1 MHDARCHDDAPRI
14 ALYSHD
20 TMGVGH
26 FRRNLLLAQAFAA
39 PPLAAS
45 VLMLS
50 GLRDSGR
57 FALPDG
63 VDVLTLPG
71 WRKLP
76 TGGYVP
82 RALKSEAKAHAAL
95 RADIISAAL
104 ASFRPDLLVV
114 DNVPRGAEG
123 ELTPVLRDLRRTGRT
138 RVVLGLR
145 DILDDAATVRRQWW
159 RRRNYEAM
167 RRYFDAVWV
176 YGDPRICRPAEE
188 YGFGSGLG
196 ERVEHLGY
204 LDPLGRLAL
213 VLNETPQAAEEPFI
227 LCVAGGGEDGAALTE
242 AFVKTAMPA
251 GRRGVIVLGAMAP
264 TDVRARVR
272 TAAAT
277 RPDMTVLDAVSEGM
291 LLMARAERIVCMGGY
306 NTTIEALALA
316 KPTLIVPRVAPRREQ
331 AIRAERLA
339 ALGLVET
346 IDPATLVPATLAE
359 RLVRPFRPSG
369 NPLDF
374 GGLDRAVSC
383 AAALIGRPERHLANV
398 A

>member
-1 MHDARCHDDAPRI
+1 MPDARCNDDAPRI

-50 GLRDSGR
+50 GLREAGR
-57 FALPDG
+57 FAIPEG

-82 RALKSEAKAHAAL
+82 RALKSEAKVHAAL
-95 RADIISAAL
+95 RADVIAAAL
-104 ASFRPDLLVV
+104 AGFRPDLLIV
-114 DNVPRGAEG
+114 DTAPRGAEG
-123 ELTPVLRDLRRTGRT
+123 ELTPVLRDLRRAGRT

-145 DILDDAATVRRQWW
+145 DILDDAAAVRRQWW
-159 RRRNYEAM
+159 RLRNYEAA
-167 RRYFDAVWV
+167 RRFFDAVWV
-176 YGDPRICRPAEE
+176 YGDPRICQTAEE
-188 YGFGSGLG
+188 YGFGPGLG

-213 VLNETPQAAEEPFI
+213 TANETPASLAEPYV
-227 LCVAGGGEDGAALTE
+227 LCVAGGGEDGAGLTE
-242 AFVKTAMPA
+242 AFARTSMPE
-251 GRRGVIVLGAMAP
+251 GRRGVIVLGAMAL

-272 TAAAT
+272 STAAT
-277 RPDMTVLDAVSEGM
+277 RPDMIVLDAVSEGM
-291 LLMARAERIVCMGGY
+291 RLMARAERVVCMGGY
-306 NTTIEALALA
+306 NTTVEALALA
-316 KPTLIVPRVAPRREQ
+316 KPALIVPRVAPRREQ
-331 AIRAERLA
+331 AIRAERLTA
-339 ALGLVET
+339 FGLVET
-346 IDPATLVPATLAE
+346 LDPRTVSPATLAE
-359 RLVRPFRPSG
+359 RLARPFRPRL

-374 GGLDRAVSC
+374 GGLDRAVSS
-383 AAALIGRPERHLANV
+383 AARLIGKPERDLANV